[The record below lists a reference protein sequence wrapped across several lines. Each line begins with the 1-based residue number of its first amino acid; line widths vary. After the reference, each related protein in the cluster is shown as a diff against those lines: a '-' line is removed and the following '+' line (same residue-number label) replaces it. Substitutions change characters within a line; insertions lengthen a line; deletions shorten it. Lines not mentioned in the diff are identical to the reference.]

1 MRDLMTN
8 LLNKL
13 NPVRN
18 TKFLEMQNKI
28 SNGVNALKLDN
39 KKIFLIA
46 LACLLML
53 YVDFALMMK
62 LQLQGIRT
70 LTPKIIKLR
79 KDIDNLTKD
88 LSWMQD
94 LEQKAAKAQKQMG
107 AFKTKEII
115 SEDKLLL
122 LLQEV
127 SDLANEN
134 RVKIM
139 QINTSRDTKAQEEVI
154 AGERLLPIII
164 ALDLSCGYHFLG
176 SFINALEN
184 AGHFIDL
191 QDMKI
196 VRDPHNYLLQKVS
209 LVLRT
214 YAKK

>member
-13 NPVRN
+13 N
-18 TKFLEMQNKI
+18 E
-28 SNGVNALKLDN
+28 LKLDN

-46 LACLLML
+46 LACLLIL
-53 YVDFALMMK
+53 YVDFAFMMK

-70 LTPKIIKLR
+70 LTPKIIKLK
-79 KDIDNLTKD
+79 KDVDNLAKD

-94 LEQKAAKAQKQMG
+94 LERKASKDKKQIV
-107 AFKTKEII
+107 ALKTKEII

-127 SDLANEN
+127 SDLANES
-134 RVKIM
+134 RVKLI
-139 QINTSRDTKAQEEVI
+139 QINTSKDTKVQEEVI

-164 ALDLSCGYHFLG
+164 TLDLTCGYHFLG

-196 VRDPHNYLLQKVS
+196 VRDPHNYLLQKVN

-214 YAKK
+214 YVKK

>member
-13 NPVRN
+13 
-18 TKFLEMQNKI
+18 
-28 SNGVNALKLDN
+28 NALKLDN

-53 YVDFALMMK
+53 YLDFAFMMK

-70 LTPKIIKLR
+70 LTPKIIKLKR
-79 KDIDNLTKD
+79 DVDNLAKD

-94 LEQKAAKAQKQMG
+94 LERKASKAQKQIV
-107 AFKTKEII
+107 ALKTKEII

-127 SDLANEN
+127 SDLANKN
-134 RVKIM
+134 RVKLM
-139 QINTSRDTKAQEEVI
+139 QINTSKDTKVQEEVI

-164 ALDLSCGYHFLG
+164 TLDLTCGYHFLG

-196 VRDPHNYLLQKVS
+196 VRDPHNYLLQNVN

-214 YAKK
+214 YVKK

>member
-13 NPVRN
+13 
-18 TKFLEMQNKI
+18 
-28 SNGVNALKLDN
+28 NALKLDN

-53 YVDFALMMK
+53 YVDFAFMMK

-79 KDIDNLTKD
+79 KDADNLAKD
-88 LSWMQD
+88 LSRMQD
-94 LEQKAAKAQKQMG
+94 LERKQSEAQKQIG
-107 AFKTKEII
+107 ALKTKEII

-127 SDLANEN
+127 SDLANES
-134 RVKIM
+134 RVKLM
-139 QINTSRDTKAQEEVI
+139 QINTSNDAKVQEEVI

-184 AGHFIDL
+184 VGYFIDL

-196 VRDPHNYLLQKVS
+196 VRDPHNYLLQKVN
-209 LVLRT
+209 LVLKT
-214 YAKK
+214 YVKK